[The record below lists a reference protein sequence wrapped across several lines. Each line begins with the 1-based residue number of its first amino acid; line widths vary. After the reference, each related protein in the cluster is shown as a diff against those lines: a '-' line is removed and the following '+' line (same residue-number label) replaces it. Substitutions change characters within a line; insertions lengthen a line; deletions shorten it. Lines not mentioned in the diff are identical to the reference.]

1 LTDSD
6 PLQRAEAVRRFNRF
20 YTQHIGALHESLQKS
35 AFSLTEVRVL
45 RELALGAV
53 STASELAR
61 NLGLDSGYLSR
72 LLASFERRHLISR
85 RQSDVDAR
93 QSLLALTDDGRAAYE
108 PLDAAAIEEVS
119 AVLARLNSGEQ
130 EQLIAAMRVVERLL
144 DERPRRGTAQGPNPT
159 IPQGDFLRGGPQCPK
174 GTSFGAGD
182 FLRGVPQGD
191 FLRGVVMLRT
201 PRAGDYGWLV
211 HRQALL
217 FGLEYGA
224 DTAFEAFVA
233 QQVADFARQHDPRR
247 EVCWIAEQE
256 QSIVGSAIVAAAS
269 ETTAQLR
276 LLYVEPEVRRFGIGA
291 RLIDEGVR
299 FAQHAGYAKLTLS
312 TCGGLNGAQRLY
324 RRAGFACVATAPEE
338 RFGQGLVTQ
347 TWERRL

>member
-1 LTDSD
+1 
-6 PLQRAEAVRRFNRF
+6 
-20 YTQHIGALHESLQKS
+20 
-35 AFSLTEVRVL
+35 
-45 RELALGAV
+45 
-53 STASELAR
+53 
-61 NLGLDSGYLSR
+61 
-72 LLASFERRHLISR
+72 
-85 RQSDVDAR
+85 
-93 QSLLALTDDGRAAYE
+93 
-108 PLDAAAIEEVS
+108 
-119 AVLARLNSGEQ
+119 
-130 EQLIAAMRVVERLL
+130 
-144 DERPRRGTAQGPNPT
+144 
-159 IPQGDFLRGGPQCPK
+159 
-174 GTSFGAGD
+174 
-182 FLRGVPQGD
+182 
-191 FLRGVVMLRT
+191 MLRT